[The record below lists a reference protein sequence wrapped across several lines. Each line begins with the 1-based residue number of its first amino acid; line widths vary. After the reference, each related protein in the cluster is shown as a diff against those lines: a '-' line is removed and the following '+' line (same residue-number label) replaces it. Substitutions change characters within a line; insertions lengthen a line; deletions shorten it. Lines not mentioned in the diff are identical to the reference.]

1 MQLLWCWRCKADM
14 PMLDE
19 QEYAEIACLH
29 RNGIES
35 VKDYRKRT
43 GAPLENVSMQD
54 HYATMLARYE
64 EITGYKETNPNAIVI
79 TDSHCTA
86 LPAQPAVNPC
96 GHQGPSSAAVACRHD
111 SE

>member
-64 EITGYKETNPNAIVI
+64 EITGYKETNPNAIVHHRL
-79 TDSHCTA
+79 SLYGPPCTT
-86 LPAQPAVNPC
+86 C
-96 GHQGPSSAAVACRHD
+96 GKPLRTPRAKLCGSCMSPRL
-111 SE
+111 

>member
-1 MQLLWCWRCKADM
+1 
-14 PMLDE
+14 MLDE

-43 GAPLENVSMQD
+43 GAPLKNVSMQD

-64 EITGYKETNPNAIVI
+64 EITGYKETNPNAIVHHRL
-79 TDSHCTA
+79 SLYGPPCTT
-86 LPAQPAVNPC
+86 C
-96 GHQGPSSAAVACRHD
+96 GKPLRTPRAKLCGSCMSPRL
-111 SE
+111 

>member
-1 MQLLWCWRCKADM
+1 
-14 PMLDE
+14 MLDE

-64 EITGYKETNPNAIVI
+64 EITGYKETNPDAIVHHRL
-79 TDSHCTA
+79 SLYGPPCTT
-86 LPAQPAVNPC
+86 C
-96 GHQGPSSAAVACRHD
+96 GKPLRTPRAKLCGSCMSPRL
-111 SE
+111 